1 MKKTW
6 IIVVVIL
13 WVLLLWVG
21 SKYNTL
27 VKLEESTKTAWSQVE
42 NVYQRRMDL
51 IPNLVNT
58 VKGAAAQ
65 ESGVLVAVVNA
76 RASATKTNINI
87 NNAEDMAA
95 FQQQQGAVTSA
106 LSKLLAVVE
115 NYPTLQSIAT
125 YKDLMTQLEGTE
137 NRISVERMNF
147 NNTAKEFN
155 IAVRRFPT
163 NIIANILGFAQTN
176 LFEAQE
182 GADKAPEV
190 KF

>member
-6 IIVVVIL
+6 IIIVVIL

-27 VKLEESTKTAWSQVE
+27 VRLEESTKTAWSQVE

-65 ESGVLVAVVNA
+65 ESWVLISVVNA
-76 RASATKTNINI
+76 RANATKMNVNIND
-87 NNAEDMAA
+87 AQDMAA
-95 FQQQQGAVTSA
+95 FQQQQWAVTSA

-115 NYPTLQSIAT
+115 NYPTLQSIAA

-163 NIIANILGFAQTN
+163 NIIANILGFAQTS
-176 LFEAQE
+176 LFEAQD